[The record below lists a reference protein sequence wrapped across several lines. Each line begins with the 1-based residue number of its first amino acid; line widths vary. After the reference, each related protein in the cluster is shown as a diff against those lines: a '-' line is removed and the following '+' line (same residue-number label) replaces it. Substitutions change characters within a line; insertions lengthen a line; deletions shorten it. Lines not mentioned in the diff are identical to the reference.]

1 MWTGKHR
8 SADKI
13 LSDQEKNKDIN
24 FESLKSLSDLT
35 EEYVKKNLSKFKL
48 EDLANAMN
56 ESWSKKDI
64 K

>member
-1 MWTGKHR
+1 MTGKHR

-35 EEYVKKNLSKFKL
+35 EEYVKNLSKFKL

-56 ESWSKKDI
+56 ESWEIKKI
-64 K
+64 I